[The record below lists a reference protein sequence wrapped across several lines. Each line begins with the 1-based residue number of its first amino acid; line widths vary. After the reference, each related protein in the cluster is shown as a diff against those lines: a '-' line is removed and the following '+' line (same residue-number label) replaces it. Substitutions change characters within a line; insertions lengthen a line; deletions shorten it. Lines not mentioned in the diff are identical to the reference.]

1 MNIELNLPFVLI
13 KVPVKYQDNISI
25 RKTSAE
31 RKPTGNDKIKR
42 FHAFGAAAAGAAA
55 AILKFSQIR

>member
-31 RKPTGNDKIKR
+31 RKPTGNDKIKC
-42 FHAFGAAAAGAAA
+42 FHAFGAAA
-55 AILKFSQIR
+55 AILKFSQIQ